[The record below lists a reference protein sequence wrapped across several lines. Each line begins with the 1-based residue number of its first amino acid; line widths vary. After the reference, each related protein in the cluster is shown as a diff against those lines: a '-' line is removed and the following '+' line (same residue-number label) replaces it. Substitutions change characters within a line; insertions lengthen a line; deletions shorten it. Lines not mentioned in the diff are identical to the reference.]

1 MDNSTDD
8 PDKVL
13 KIEKRY
19 FKIKKLEFYDG
30 FIDKLIGGLRGKN
43 RFMIAKLLKEFESQD
58 KKFKDE
64 SNALKKQETELLT
77 QKKSLSSE
85 DYKKKVSV
93 LRKKNMDFQNKRR
106 GASNNFIK
114 KKNNARADLLK
125 ALNPILKKYMDEN
138 NIMMIFN
145 EKNVILANSKVDLTN
160 VIIELLNKELK
171 SIKLN

>member
-1 MDNSTDD
+1 MKKIYIIIFLFLLTSPVNQAIAQDIYFINLK
-8 PDKVL
+8 KVL
-13 KIEKRY
+13 NESKA
-19 FKIKKLEFYDG
+19 G
-30 FIDKLIGGLRGKN
+30 SG
-43 RFMIAKLLKEFESQD
+43 AQQKLLKEYETQD

-64 SNALKKQETELLT
+64 SNALKKQETELID

-85 DYKKKVSV
+85 DYKKKVSS
-93 LRKKNMDFQNKRR
+93 LRKKNVDFQNRR
-106 GASNNFIK
+106 RTASNNFIK
-114 KKNNARADLLK
+114 KKNKARADLLK